1 MNTSIN
7 AYRINGKETTVYI
20 SFSQITNDGLQF
32 IELTPISNSKGEIG
46 VIFHIQNNSQGR
58 IEPGNDTVSFKADFD
73 TIAKDI
79 RVFYWNNTDAPD
91 VAALQCFQDFLETHG
106 LNDQAEEGLFY
117 CPNSSN
123 KVMAIPRHGGNGGV
137 LGIKNL
143 P

>member
-1 MNTSIN
+1 MNISLN
-7 AYRINGKETTVYI
+7 AYRINKNETTVFL

-46 VIFHIQNNSQGR
+46 VIFYIQNNSQGE
-58 IEPGNDTVSFKADFD
+58 IKPGNDTVSFKADFE

-79 RVFYWNNTDAPD
+79 RVFYWNNTEAPD

-106 LNDQAEEGLFY
+106 LNDQAEEGSFY
-117 CPNSSN
+117 CPYPNTKS
-123 KVMAIPRHGGNGGV
+123 MAIPRQGGNGGV
-137 LGIKNL
+137 LGIQNL